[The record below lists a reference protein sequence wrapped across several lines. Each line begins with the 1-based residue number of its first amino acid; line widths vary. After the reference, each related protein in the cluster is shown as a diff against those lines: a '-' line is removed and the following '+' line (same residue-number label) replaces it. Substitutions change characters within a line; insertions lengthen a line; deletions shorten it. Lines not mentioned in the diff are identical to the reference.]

1 MCMSQLGLAGDRS
14 NVGRSSSSSNRVVL
28 DNDYPAEI
36 TCFPLS
42 SNGTIDSNQMK
53 NINLNTL
60 DGLHW
65 LHPNNDDNLADEGF
79 IGMDSDNLKA
89 DYKHLNWDNV
99 MGMDIEDRGKSYWR
113 LVWESNMTK
122 HSEMEEG
129 FDKMLL
135 GQSLPVLC
143 KASRA

>member
-1 MCMSQLGLAGDRS
+1 
-14 NVGRSSSSSNRVVL
+14 
-28 DNDYPAEI
+28 
-36 TCFPLS
+36 
-42 SNGTIDSNQMK
+42 
-53 NINLNTL
+53 
-60 DGLHW
+60 
-65 LHPNNDDNLADEGF
+65 
-79 IGMDSDNLKA
+79 MDSDNLKA

-135 GQSLPVLC
+135 GQSLPVLR
-143 KASRA
+143 KLSETDLTVVRK